1 MAKDVV
7 ESKEEMKRNM
17 EGIKKDEEKKDLKK
31 KTELKL
37 DKTKQKL
44 GEEKEKT
51 QEILGETKEKTQEKL
66 GETKEKLGE
75 TKEKLGETKEK
86 LGETKEKLGETKE
99 KLGETK
105 EKLGEEKEKTQE
117 KLGDVKEESKEKWG
131 EAKENLR
138 DVKDEATF
146 KFEEYLRESEK
157 EGKNP
162 AEKFLSD
169 IISGFVQK
177 TEDVNQAMAERTGTL
192 TTIPLAD
199 VIETDNSITVIIDI
213 PGLSKEDMDL
223 GISKDNIEITI
234 NYDKKP
240 PLTSGKFIQKE
251 RGYGTVHRTINLPT
265 FIDVK
270 KASASYKNSI
280 LTITLPKKQ
289 KQMTKIT
296 IE

>member
-51 QEILGETKEKTQEKL
+51 QEKLGETKEKTQ
-66 GETKEKLGE
+66 
-75 TKEKLGETKEK
+75 
-86 LGETKEKLGETKE
+86 E

>member
-31 KTELKL
+31 KTELKI

-51 QEILGETKEKTQEKL
+51 QEKLGKTKEKTQ
-66 GETKEKLGE
+66 
-75 TKEKLGETKEK
+75 
-86 LGETKEKLGETKE
+86 E